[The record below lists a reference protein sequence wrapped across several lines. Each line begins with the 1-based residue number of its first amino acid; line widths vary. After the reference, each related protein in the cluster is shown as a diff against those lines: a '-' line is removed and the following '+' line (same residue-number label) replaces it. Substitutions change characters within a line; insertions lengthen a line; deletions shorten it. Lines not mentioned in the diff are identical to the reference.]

1 MKFEIWRLVTSID
14 KKNDAPAIF
23 FVFFLSLTVQAGEAI
38 VEIDINKLS
47 CNQGVENLKE
57 ELDQL
62 YLKDSQYTADEAY
75 GQFEK
80 FCRPKPRSISNY
92 IIKFERLYN
101 KIKNFNMALP
111 DVITRP
117 YKFLN
122 YASIS
127 EQHKQLVHAT
137 LTELKYENMK
147 EQINKFF
154 SDPINFSG
162 IVQGEQS
169 IKVEPNY
176 HQDLFFSSSN
186 KF

>member
-1 MKFEIWRLVTSID
+1 M
-14 KKNDAPAIF
+14 
-23 FVFFLSLTVQAGEAI
+23 SLASQAGKAI
-38 VEIDINKLS
+38 VEIDISKLS
-47 CNQGVENLKE
+47 CNQGVENLIE

-62 YLKDSQYTADEAY
+62 HLKDSQYSADEAY

-92 IIKFERLYN
+92 IFEFERLYN
-101 KIKNFNMALP
+101 KIKNFNVALP

-122 YASIS
+122 YANIS

-154 SDPINFSG
+154 SYPINFSG

-169 IKVEPNY
+169 IKVELNY
-176 HQDLFFSSSN
+176 HQDLFFSNSN
-186 KF
+186 KFW

>member
-1 MKFEIWRLVTSID
+1 M
-14 KKNDAPAIF
+14 
-23 FVFFLSLTVQAGEAI
+23 SLTGQAGEAI

-47 CNQGVENLKE
+47 CNQGVENLIE

-62 YLKDSQYTADEAY
+62 YLKNSQYSADEAY